1 MQSEELVLNTPFLQ
15 LRARAW
21 GPENG
26 IPVLALHGW
35 LDNANS
41 FAPIAPLLPKLRLV
55 ALDLPGQGFSQWRAK
70 GTHYH
75 LSDFCANVL
84 FVADALGWEK
94 FSILGHSFG
103 GAIGL
108 VTACMAEN
116 RIDNLALIDNFGPRV
131 DTGEKSLQRLRHSF
145 RDLSLSTKKK
155 ISIFKHRSDAI
166 RVRQMVS
173 DLNFKN
179 TQILLERGLKAV
191 AGGFIWSS
199 DPQLKMT
206 SPIYLHELQLL
217 SYLKHFDARCLLI
230 RAKSGYLINRD
241 DLEKRY
247 ALVEDLRVVDVPGGH
262 HVHMQHPNTVAN
274 HLQQFLHQS
283 KKEKCSTH
291 STIETSQSR

>member
-1 MQSEELVLNTPFLQ
+1 MHSEELTLNTPFLQ

-35 LDNANS
+35 MDNANS
-41 FAPIAPLLPKLRLV
+41 FAPIAPLLPGLRLV
-55 ALDLPGQGFSQWRAK
+55 ALDLPGQGLSQWRAK
-70 GTHYH
+70 GTHYNFI
-75 LSDFCANVL
+75 DFCADVL
-84 FVADALGWEK
+84 FVADALGWKK

-103 GAIGL
+103 GAISL

-116 RIDNLALIDNFGPRV
+116 RIDKLALIDNFGPRV

-155 ISIFKHRSDAI
+155 VSIFKHRSDAI
-166 RVRQMVS
+166 RVRQMVG
-173 DLNFKN
+173 DLDFNN

-191 AGGFIWSS
+191 SGGFIWSS

-206 SPIYLHELQLL
+206 TPIYLHELQLL
-217 SYLKHFDARCLLI
+217 SYLEHCNTRCLLI
-230 RAKSGYLINRD
+230 RAKSGYLTNRD

-247 ALVEDLRVVDVPGGH
+247 ALVKDLRIVDVPGGH
-262 HVHMQHPNTVAN
+262 HVHMQHPNIVAK
-274 HLQQFLHQS
+274 HLQQFLLS
-283 KKEKCSTH
+283 AS
-291 STIETSQSR
+291 